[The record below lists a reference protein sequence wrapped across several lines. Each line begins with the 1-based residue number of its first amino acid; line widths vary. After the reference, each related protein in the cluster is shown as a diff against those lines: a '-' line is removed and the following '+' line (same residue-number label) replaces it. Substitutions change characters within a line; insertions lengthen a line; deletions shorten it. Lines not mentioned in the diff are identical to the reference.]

1 MSLKLNEL
9 TILIKGGGEVGSAVA
24 HRLTRSGLRVCLTE
38 TRFPLA
44 VHRGTTY
51 CETIYDGE
59 KEVEGII
66 AKLVF
71 SPEQVYEAWAQNKIP
86 IIVDPEAQIKS
97 FIHPH
102 VLIDAIMA
110 KRNSGT
116 KITDAPLV
124 IGLGPVFLVNCD
136 VHVVIETNHSE
147 DLGKV
152 ITRGEA
158 ERDTRVPVSIG
169 GFTFE
174 RVLNAPVDGQFVSLK
189 NIGDNVS
196 QGETVALVAGEPV
209 EAKISGI
216 VRGLLRS
223 NTEIKGG
230 AKVGEIDPVN
240 PPEICYKIRAKMRAI
255 AGGVLEAILMFHNV
269 HDELKSKDVKHI

>member
-1 MSLKLNEL
+1 MSIKLNAL
-9 TILIKGGGEVGSAVA
+9 TILIKGGGEVGSAIA
-24 HRLTRSGLRVCLTE
+24 HRLVRSGFRVCLTE

-51 CETIYDGE
+51 CEAVYDGE

-71 SPEQVYEAWAQNKIP
+71 SPEQIYETLAQNKIP

-97 FIHPH
+97 LLNPH
-102 VLIDAIMA
+102 VLVDAIMA
-110 KRNSGT
+110 KRNTGT
-116 KITDAPLV
+116 KITDAPVV
-124 IGLGPVFLVNCD
+124 IGLGPGFLVSRD
-136 VHVVIETNHSE
+136 VHAIIETNHSE

-152 ITRGEA
+152 ITQGEA

-196 QGETVALVAGEPV
+196 QGDTVALVAVEPI

-223 NTEIKGG
+223 NTEIREG

-240 PPEICYKIRAKMRAI
+240 SPEICYKIRAKMRAI
-255 AGGVLEAILMFHNV
+255 AGGVLEAILMFHNIP
-269 HDELKSKDVKHI
+269 DELESKDVKHI